1 MTGTTSWGEFHNRSN
16 KRQMN
21 MKTLFVAL
29 ALLICA
35 SPMFGAE
42 MSGADEVNKWVAI
55 TSGFAMAIASGLC
68 GLAQAKAVA
77 SSAEA
82 MARNPG
88 ASAAIRFAL
97 LLGLVLIESLALYTL
112 VIIFAKVTYTP

>member
-1 MTGTTSWGEFHNRSN
+1 MN
-16 KRQMN
+16 KKM
-21 MKTLFVAL
+21 LLIAL
-29 ALLICA
+29 ALFVFA
-35 SPMFGAE
+35 SPMFAQT
-42 MSGADEVNKWVAI
+42 SGADEVNKWVAI
-55 TSGFAMAIASGLC
+55 TTGFAMAIASGLC

-77 SSAEA
+77 ASAEA